1 MGRIIDEVIE
11 AQNEYWCQT
20 QRSKGAVL
28 IVDRTVYAE
37 LQAAC
42 TPANRAGGVRDEGG
56 RLIKVSGLHI
66 CVDFAAQ
73 EKTLRIASLP
83 SEDWFEGVLPDICA
97 LSSGPDWGEE
107 PEREVVLGVVETKEM
122 LRVLFGRIRQGLEN
136 GDRTELRGFGVF
148 EVVLRKERVARNPHT
163 GEKVNVPAKKRV
175 VFRVGRQLKTMVLDS

>member
-1 MGRIIDEVIE
+1 MDEVFTQLEIIQKVID
-11 AQNEYWCQT
+11 AQNEYWCHT

-107 PEREVVLGVVETKEM
+107 PEREVVLGVVLGQPVYEFCWPGGEVEYGRGANVEDAFASLGHKGPKS
-122 LRVLFGRIRQGLEN
+122 RVRLVDMAGYKSPSSEGI
-136 GDRTELRGFGVF
+136 
-148 EVVLRKERVARNPHT
+148 
-163 GEKVNVPAKKRV
+163 
-175 VFRVGRQLKTMVLDS
+175 